1 MIYIFEH
8 LTVEPTKCIQPTDL
22 LFFGGRFASII
33 HLSTATRFD
42 IWLNCLVFRARK
54 ENIKLWIQTRD
65 ENKTVFISFKLYN
78 SCWYIVCMKFW
89 LPLTATTVKLNIYA
103 SGTKFLRFMLYW
115 ERFTFSVLKTE
126 NQVMTAECVKKI
138 PSSENHTHRTRNS
151 NMRNDCDREMTR

>member
-1 MIYIFEH
+1 MYSANRCVFWWQVCVDN
-8 LTVEPTKCIQPTDL
+8 T
-22 LFFGGRFASII
+22 
-33 HLSTATRFD
+33 LSTATRFD
-42 IWLNCLVFRARK
+42 IWLNSLVFRARR

-103 SGTKFLRFMLYW
+103 SGTVFLRSMLYW